1 MSLDRHREGQTLSGA
16 ESSLGDLFYP
26 LYRWLFDEEG
36 DFVQGVETKL
46 EQARMA
52 DNVELFLSRALGV
65 GSIAG
70 LALWVLGIL
79 VGYLFV
85 TLFVGPGAAL
95 IGIPL
100 PEGVQPIVGVLK
112 TPALILVTGLLFGS
126 IGFAAGFG
134 SLVSIPYFRASAR
147 KREINV
153 LLSDSIS
160 FMYALSVGGMN
171 QLEILRA
178 MAKADD
184 TYGEVSKEFQS
195 IVLETEYF
203 DTDYRTAIRNQ
214 ALETP
219 SEDLSQFLTDMLSII
234 DSGGDMTSFLEDQK
248 DKYMRTA
255 KQEQK
260 KLLDTLELFGEMY
273 MTLSLFPL
281 LLIII
286 LVIMSMMGEAQ
297 TELLYGTVYGLIP
310 LIGIGF
316 LVLVSTVTQDSIG
329 DGYLRPG
336 GEETTVETGLGVFN
350 PSLVSQYTGEHG
362 VFDRIKR
369 REGTH
374 ELMEILR
381 APHLFFRDHPR
392 MVLVV
397 TVPLTVLVLIGA
409 VVTDSAPLRLDRM
422 VNNPVYGTF
431 IWVYV
436 PLYINF
442 VPLAVFYEWNVRS
455 RKSILGNLSENL
467 RKLASA
473 NDTGM
478 TLLGSFKVV
487 SDTSSDKLASEFET
501 IHAKVNYGTNLKN
514 ALREFNNAY
523 HIPRLARTV
532 KLISEA
538 QEASSQI
545 QDVLSTAAQASEN
558 QDDIDRERVTRTR
571 MQMVI
576 IIMTYLTL
584 LGVMALLKLQ
594 FLDVMAGLADQA
606 SSSSGSGPTGG
617 FGGNV
622 DSDMLSMLFFHAVT
636 LQALVSSFIAGYIR
650 NVELISGVKYA
661 VALSTIA
668 LFVWILV
675 NQIAGG
681 DAESAGAVLLLV
693 GSTARVSPVAAGRHA
708 SRPAGGGGSSERL
721 RPRQKPLDE
730 SRFAP
735 AENLADCRLVDTE

>member
-1 MSLDRHREGQTLSGA
+1 MSLDTRGKTGVRDGS
-16 ESSLGDLFYP
+16 ESAFGDAFYP
-26 LYRWLFDEEG
+26 LYEWLFAEEG
-36 DFVQGVETKL
+36 DFVQSVEKKL
-46 EQARMA
+46 GQARMA
-52 DNVELFLSRALGV
+52 DNVEMFISRALAVGV
-65 GSIAG
+65 IAG
-70 LALWVLGIL
+70 AALWLLG
-79 VGYLFV
+79 VFAGYLFV
-85 TLFVGPGAAL
+85 QWFVGPGSSL

-100 PEGVQPIVGVLK
+100 PESIMPVVNAIKAPLLVLV
-112 TPALILVTGLLFGS
+112 AGLFFGS
-126 IGFAAGFG
+126 IGFAIGFG
-134 SLVSIPYFRASAR
+134 SLISIPYFRSSAR

-171 QLEILRA
+171 QLEILQA

-184 TYGEVSKEFQS
+184 TYGEAAKEFQS

-203 DTDYRTAIRNQ
+203 DTDYRTAVRNQ

-219 SEDLSQFLTDMLSII
+219 SDELSQFLTDMLSII
-234 DSGGDMTSFLEDQK
+234 NSGGDMTDFLEDQK
-248 DKYMRTA
+248 DKHMRTA
-255 KQEQK
+255 QQEQK

-286 LVIMSMMGEAQ
+286 LVIMSMMGQAQ

-310 LIGIGF
+310 LIGVGF

-329 DGYLRPG
+329 DGYLQT
-336 GEETTVETGLGVFN
+336 EEDDYDAGSGIGVFN
-350 PSLVSQYTGEHG
+350 PGLVENYTGEHG

-392 MVLVV
+392 MVLVA
-397 TVPLTVLVLIGA
+397 TVPLTALVLIGA
-409 VVTDSAPLRLDRM
+409 VLTDSAPLSVDGM
-422 VNNPVYGTF
+422 ITSPVYGTF
-431 IWVYV
+431 IWIYV
-436 PLYINF
+436 PMYINF

-455 RKSILGNLSENL
+455 RRAVLGQLSENL

-478 TLLGSFKVV
+478 TLLESVKVV
-487 SDTSSDKLASEFET
+487 SETSSGKLADEFET
-501 IHAKVNYGTNLKN
+501 MHAKVNYGTNLKD
-514 ALREFNNAY
+514 ALREFNNKY

-538 QEASSQI
+538 QETSSQI

-558 QDDIDRERVTRTR
+558 QDDIDRERKSRTR

-584 LGVMALLKLQ
+584 LGVMALLRVQ
-594 FLDVMAGLADQA
+594 FIDVIGGLELSTDSGAGPGGG
-606 SSSSGSGPTGG
+606 SGSL
-617 FGGNV
+617 
-622 DSDMLSMLFFHAVT
+622 SEERLSMLFFHAVT
-636 LQALVSSFIAGYIR
+636 LQAIISSFIAGYIR

-661 VALSTIA
+661 VALATLA
-668 LFVWILV
+668 LVVWLGV
-675 NQIAGG
+675 QQM
-681 DAESAGAVLLLV
+681 
-693 GSTARVSPVAAGRHA
+693 T
-708 SRPAGGGGSSERL
+708 AGGGGGEEALLLLAVGSVGTPLWEWVGDRHANGDPPPER
-721 RPRQKPLDE
+721 PG
-730 SRFAP
+730 
-735 AENLADCRLVDTE
+735 